1 MSSIIYNLEDVQ
13 NEQTNEYEEINSNI
27 LDNIKEESLDDFKG
41 NQLSN
46 ILI

>member
-41 NQLSN
+41 NN
-46 ILI
+46 YLIF